1 MSTIDRIGAL
11 LAKAEATDNEH
22 EREAFMSKAQELST
36 MCQIDLEI
44 ARQRQA
50 DKTKREAPVK
60 ETVLLLEHDV
70 KTLRHHFVDLAY
82 AIANTNNVK
91 MLYWPTN
98 TRLRANLFGF
108 PSDIEVMRLLFSS
121 LAVQMV
127 ASADAY
133 IKTKAYKGETYDTG
147 DHVYDRDL
155 GRWVSKRKPVDARV
169 ARNQFYSAFTSEVAS
184 RLRDAYKTAADSEW
198 AASDGE
204 TTTGALVL
212 KSRSAEVL
220 DFYSVNCGKVSSAG
234 VNRTT
239 HFGGSAGAAGT
250 SAGRSARMSSS
261 KGIGSRAG
269 AIA

>member
-1 MSTIDRIGAL
+1 MSTIERIGAL

-36 MCQIDLEI
+36 LCQIDLEI

-60 ETVLLLEHDV
+60 ETVLLLDHDV

-82 AIANTNNVK
+82 AIARTNNVK

-121 LAVQMV
+121 LVVQMV
-127 ASADAY
+127 SAADAY
-133 IKTKAYKGETYDTG
+133 IKTKAYKGETYK
-147 DHVYDRDL
+147 VE
-155 GRWVSKRKPVDARV
+155 VVKRTYWGHDYEYVDKPVDARV
-169 ARNQFYSAFTSEVAS
+169 ARNQFYNAFIGEIARRLLEARDTASESKWATSG
-184 RLRDAYKTAADSEW
+184 
-198 AASDGE
+198 GE
-204 TTTGALVL
+204 STTGALVL
-212 KSRSAEVL
+212 KSRSDEVNE
-220 DFYSVNCGKVSSAG
+220 FYSVNCGKVSRSS
-234 VNRTT
+234 VSRTT
-239 HFGGSAGAAGT
+239 HSGGSAGAAGT

>member
-1 MSTIDRIGAL
+1 MSTIERIGAL

-70 KTLRHHFVDLAY
+70 KTLRHHFVNLAY
-82 AIANTNNVK
+82 AIARTNNVK

-108 PSDIEVMRLLFSS
+108 PSDIEVMRLLFGS
-121 LAVQMV
+121 LVVQMV
-127 ASADAY
+127 SAADAY
-133 IKTKAYKGETYDTG
+133 IKTKAYKGETYFGNDEW
-147 DHVYDRDL
+147 
-155 GRWVSKRKPVDARV
+155 GRVCTKKVDARV
-169 ARNQFYSAFTSEVAS
+169 ARNQFYDAFISEVS
-184 RLRDAYKTAADSEW
+184 RRMRDAYKTAADSKV
-198 AASDGE
+198 ATSDGE
-204 TTTGALVL
+204 STTGALVL
-212 KSRSAEVL
+212 KSRSDEVNE
-220 DFYSVNCGKVSSAG
+220 FYSANCGKVSHSG
-234 VNRTT
+234 GNRTI
-239 HFGGSAGAAGT
+239 HSGGSAGAAGT

-261 KGIGSRAG
+261 KGVGSRAG